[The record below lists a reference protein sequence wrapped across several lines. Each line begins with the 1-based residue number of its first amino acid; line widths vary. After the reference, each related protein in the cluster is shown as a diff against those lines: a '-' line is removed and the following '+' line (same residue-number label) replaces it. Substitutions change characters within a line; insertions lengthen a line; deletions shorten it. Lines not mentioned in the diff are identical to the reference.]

1 MPVVPE
7 MAPVDPMAQP
17 VDSMAVDPMA
27 ADPALMPTDQLTAP
41 AGADGAMT
49 GIETQAPDGV
59 LPQ

>member
-1 MPVVPE
+1 MQP
-7 MAPVDPMAQP
+7 DPT
-17 VDSMAVDPMA
+17 A
-27 ADPALMPTDQLTAP
+27 ADPALMPTDQPTAP